1 MKTKD
6 LAKESGKGLPLQ
18 SEVRRFCEARDW
30 DQFHDLKDLSIGLVT
45 ESAELLDLF
54 RFRSKEEC
62 EAMLSDIARR
72 EKIEDEISDVYFFLL
87 RIIDRYEIDI
97 EKALQ
102 RKLAK
107 NEAKYPVE
115 KSRGRNLKY
124 DEFE

>member
-1 MKTKD
+1 MKD
-6 LAKESGKGLPLQ
+6 IAKELPPKELPLQ
-18 SEVRRFCEARDW
+18 SEVRQFCDARDW
-30 DQFHDLKDLSIGLVT
+30 DQFHDIKELSIGLVT

-54 RFRSKEEC
+54 RFRNKEEC
-62 EAMLSDIARR
+62 EAMLNEAARR
-72 EKIEDEISDVYFFLL
+72 EKIEDELSDVYYFLL

-97 EKALQ
+97 EKAL
-102 RKLAK
+102 RKKLTK